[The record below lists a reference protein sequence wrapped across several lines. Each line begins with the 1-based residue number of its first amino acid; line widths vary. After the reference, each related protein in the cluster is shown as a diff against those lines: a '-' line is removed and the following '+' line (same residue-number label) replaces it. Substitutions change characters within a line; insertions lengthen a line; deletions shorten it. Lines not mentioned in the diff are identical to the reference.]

1 MSGHEWGGG
10 MSSTRSVRVA
20 GLERALS
27 FSATAW
33 RDVWLVMSVSAA
45 GPAAV
50 FFGAFGPVSRDVS
63 QMLLLGGAA
72 WSAVFWAPQTAG
84 LYRSALNQ
92 MTGRDERR
100 HALGL
105 AGLKWSMTEVR
116 LIGLAS
122 LMFLLAV
129 LLVIPAAAVL
139 GAVTLALRSQTE
151 LGLQTCMRFGAYAAL
166 AVFAAYP
173 LIWLRVSL
181 GGPATVAEGRIRL
194 FQTWPL
200 TNRRLGAVA
209 WRTLV
214 LIGLIPLG
222 AVAAFALDPY
232 LRIEPA
238 IGQPYWPLSF
248 AAGGAVAAG
257 LYYGAFVPS
266 MFAGL
271 QTQLYLSL
279 RPKVNGR
286 ARAKPVLRVVADVAD
301 AAVGSSDVAPAAPP
315 LEIDMPALVAANE
328 LFAAPEDWER
338 TRRQA
343 ASFQIGADRIEWPD
357 DEVGEATAPMAPPLV
372 AGASRDMAAPA
383 GAWPDFEWMVG
394 PCVEDAAEAGS
405 RPAEAADAPFDYEV
419 HGSPSSVFGSEPSL
433 EHPMLLSHSGPEH
446 WGEPLPEPVSDAAA
460 TSTDAY
466 AWRYDN
472 PFQLRDLFWLSGAAP
487 PVDEGADPQHA
498 PKARDPIVP
507 PPATSEGLSAL
518 PTPVAVAPS
527 VEDAPPPVQVLA
539 FAAPRPF
546 DMAWAELDPQHPAN
560 DPSITEAMNAQA
572 VLAPPQPVLEPV
584 GPTGHAE

>member
-1 MSGHEWGGG
+1 M
-10 MSSTRSVRVA
+10 
-20 GLERALS
+20 
-27 FSATAW
+27 
-33 RDVWLVMSVSAA
+33 
-45 GPAAV
+45 
-50 FFGAFGPVSRDVS
+50 FFGAFGPVSRDMS
-63 QMLLLGGAA
+63 EMLLLGGTA

-92 MTGRDERR
+92 MSGRDERR
-100 HALGL
+100 HSLGL

-129 LLVIPAAAVL
+129 LLVIPAAVVL
-139 GAVTLALRSQTE
+139 GAVTVALRTQTE

-194 FQTWPL
+194 FQTWPM
-200 TNRRLGAVA
+200 TKGRLSAVA
-209 WRTLV
+209 GRTLV
-214 LIGLIPLG
+214 VLALLPLG
-222 AVAAFALDPY
+222 AIVALALNPV
-232 LRIEPA
+232 LQIEPA

-257 LYYGAFVPS
+257 LYYGAFVPA

-271 QTQLYLSL
+271 QTQLYLSW

-301 AAVGSSDVAPAAPP
+301 PAVESADVAQSTPP

-357 DEVGEATAPMAPPLV
+357 SDETDADAPMAPPLV
-372 AGASRDMAAPA
+372 AASGRDLEA
-383 GAWPDFEWMVG
+383 GQGGWTDFEWTVG
-394 PCVEDAAEAGS
+394 PCPEDAV
-405 RPAEAADAPFDYEV
+405 DATSEPSETAVEPFDYEV
-419 HGSPSSVFGSEPSL
+419 HGSASTVFGSGGASL
-433 EHPMLLSHSGPEH
+433 EDPMLLSHNGREH
-446 WGEPLPEPVSDAAA
+446 WAECADAPNSEA
-460 TSTDAY
+460 STQSADAY

-472 PFQLRDLFWLSGAAP
+472 PYKLRDLFWLSGAAP
-487 PVDEGADPQHA
+487 QTDEELASEHLYRVKEPVTEPAVPQA
-498 PKARDPIVP
+498 ASNM
-507 PPATSEGLSAL
+507 PA
-518 PTPVAVAPS
+518 PVAVAPS
-527 VEDAPPPVQVLA
+527 AEEAPPPVQVLA

-546 DMAWAELDPQHPAN
+546 DMAWAELDPQRPAN
-560 DPSITEAMNAQA
+560 DPA
-572 VLAPPQPVLEPV
+572 VGKALNEHELSSPPQPVLEPV
-584 GPTGHAE
+584 GPAGHSE

>member
-10 MSSTRSVRVA
+10 MSSARSVRVA

-33 RDVWLVMSVSAA
+33 RDVWLVMSLSAA

-50 FFGAFGPVSRDVS
+50 FYGAFGPVSRDMS
-63 QMLLLGGAA
+63 QMLLLGGAV

-100 HALGL
+100 HSLGL

-116 LIGLAS
+116 LIGLAC

-139 GAVTLALRSQTE
+139 GAVTLTLRTQTE
-151 LGLQTCMRFGAYAAL
+151 LGLQTCMRYGAYAAL
-166 AVFAAYP
+166 AVFVAYP

-200 TNRRLGAVA
+200 TKRRLGAVA
-209 WRTLV
+209 GRTLV
-214 LIGLIPLG
+214 LMALLPLG
-222 AVAAFALDPY
+222 AVVALALDPL

-238 IGQPYWPLSF
+238 IGQPYWPLSY

-271 QTQLYLSL
+271 QTQLYLSW

-301 AAVGSSDVAPAAPP
+301 SSVDEADVAQSAPP
-315 LEIDMPALVAANE
+315 MEIDMPALVAANE

-357 DEVGEATAPMAPPLV
+357 GDDADAESPMAPPLV
-372 AGASRDMAAPA
+372 AASGRDLDASQR
-383 GAWPDFEWMVG
+383 AWTDFEWTVG
-394 PCVEDAAEAGS
+394 PCPEEAVGAAEASSDHGV
-405 RPAEAADAPFDYEV
+405 EPFDYEV
-419 HGSPSSVFGSEPSL
+419 HGSTSSVFDGGAVSL
-433 EHPMLLSHSGPEH
+433 EDPMLLSHNGPEH
-446 WGEPLPEPVSDAAA
+446 WGEP
-460 TSTDAY
+460 TSGAEALAPDSY

-472 PFQLRDLFWLSGAAP
+472 PYRLRDLFWLSGAAP
-487 PVDEGADPQHA
+487 QADEEAVAGHA
-498 PKARDPIVP
+498 PHAQDPEPAADRSVP
-507 PPATSEGLSAL
+507 ETAHAL
-518 PTPVAVAPS
+518 PAPIAVAPS
-527 VEDAPPPVQVLA
+527 AEEAPPPVQVLA

-546 DMAWAELDPQHPAN
+546 DMAWAELDPQRPAN
-560 DPSITEAMNAQA
+560 DPALAEALNEHE
-572 VLAPPQPVLEPV
+572 LSSPPKPVLEPV
-584 GPTGHAE
+584 GPAGHSE

>member
-1 MSGHEWGGG
+1 
-10 MSSTRSVRVA
+10 MSSARSVRVA

-33 RDVWLVMSVSAA
+33 RDVWLVMSLSAA

-50 FFGAFGPVSRDVS
+50 FYGAFGPVSRDMS
-63 QMLLLGGAA
+63 QMLLLGGVV

-92 MTGRDERR
+92 MSGRDERR
-100 HALGL
+100 HSLGL

-139 GAVTLALRSQTE
+139 GAVTIALRTQTE
-151 LGLQTCMRFGAYAAL
+151 LGLQTCMRYGAYAAL

-200 TNRRLGAVA
+200 TKHRLSAVA
-209 WRTLV
+209 GRTLV
-214 LIGLIPLG
+214 LMTLLPLG
-222 AVAAFALDPY
+222 VIATLALDPL

-257 LYYGAFVPS
+257 LYYGAFVPA

-271 QTQLYLSL
+271 QTQLYLSW

-301 AAVGSSDVAPAAPP
+301 TAVEDADIAQSPP
-315 LEIDMPALVAANE
+315 PMEIDMPALVAANE

-357 DEVGEATAPMAPPLV
+357 GEEADAEAPMSPPLV
-372 AGASRDMAAPA
+372 AASGRDLDAAQR
-383 GAWPDFEWMVG
+383 AWTDFEWTVG
-394 PCVEDAAEAGS
+394 PCPEDAVDASIAS
-405 RPAEAADAPFDYEV
+405 ADHEVEPFDYEV
-419 HGSPSSVFGSEPSL
+419 HGSPSSVFTSGAASL
-433 EHPMLLSHSGPEH
+433 EDPLLLSHSGPEH
-446 WGEPLPEPVSDAAA
+446 WAAPAPAAEPMS
-460 TSTDAY
+460 STDPISSDAY

-472 PFQLRDLFWLSGAAP
+472 PYKLRDLFWLSGAAP
-487 PVDEGADPQHA
+487 PEDEDMDSGHSPRLQDQEPEAAISETAHTL
-498 PKARDPIVP
+498 
-507 PPATSEGLSAL
+507 PA
-518 PTPVAVAPS
+518 PVAVAPS
-527 VEDAPPPVQVLA
+527 AEEAPPPVQVLA

-546 DMAWAELDPQHPAN
+546 DMAWAELDPQRPAN
-560 DPSITEAMNAQA
+560 DPA
-572 VLAPPQPVLEPV
+572 LAGALNEHELSSPPKPVLEPV
-584 GPTGHAE
+584 GPAGHSE

>member
-1 MSGHEWGGG
+1 
-10 MSSTRSVRVA
+10 MSSARSVRVA

-33 RDVWLVMSVSAA
+33 RDVWLVMSLSAA

-50 FFGAFGPVSRDVS
+50 FFGAFGPVSRDMS
-63 QMLLLGGAA
+63 EMLMLGGAA

-92 MTGRDERR
+92 MTARDERR
-100 HALGL
+100 HSLGL

-129 LLVIPAAAVL
+129 LLVIPAAVVL
-139 GAVTLALRSQTE
+139 GAVTVALRTQTE
-151 LGLQTCMRFGAYAAL
+151 LGLQTCMRFGAYSAL

-200 TNRRLGAVA
+200 TKGRLFAVA
-209 WRTLV
+209 GRTLV
-214 LIGLIPLG
+214 LMALLPLG
-222 AVAAFALDPY
+222 AIVALALNPV
-232 LRIEPA
+232 LQIEPA
-238 IGQPYWPLSF
+238 IGQPYWPLSY

-257 LYYGAFVPS
+257 LYYGAFVPA

-271 QTQLYLSL
+271 QTQLYLSW

-301 AAVGSSDVAPAAPP
+301 PAVESADGAESTPP
-315 LEIDMPALVAANE
+315 MEMDMPALVAANA

-357 DEVGEATAPMAPPLV
+357 SEEAETDAPLAPPLV
-372 AGASRDMAAPA
+372 AAAGRDLDASQ
-383 GAWPDFEWMVG
+383 GAWPDFEWAVG
-394 PCVEDAAEAGS
+394 PCPEEVADAPSE
-405 RPAEAADAPFDYEV
+405 PAEGAVEPFDYEV
-419 HGSPSSVFGSEPSL
+419 HGSPSAVFGSGAASL
-433 EHPMLLSHSGPEH
+433 EDPMLLSHNGAEH
-446 WGEPLPEPVSDAAA
+446 WAEPVGEQISEAAA
-460 TSTDAY
+460 ASSDAY

-472 PFQLRDLFWLSGAAP
+472 PYKLRDLFWLSGAAP
-487 PVDEGADPQHA
+487 QAEEETVSEHLYRVKEPVTEPAEPQPA
-498 PKARDPIVP
+498 PNM
-507 PPATSEGLSAL
+507 PA
-518 PTPVAVAPS
+518 PVAVAPS
-527 VEDAPPPVQVLA
+527 AEEAPPPVQVLA

-546 DMAWAELDPQHPAN
+546 DMAWAELDPQRPAN
-560 DPSITEAMNAQA
+560 DPAGAKALNEHELSS
-572 VLAPPQPVLEPV
+572 PPQPVLEPV
-584 GPTGHAE
+584 GPAGHSE

>member
-1 MSGHEWGGG
+1 MLRFKGVGGEDV
-10 MSSTRSVRVA
+10 SVRVA
-20 GLERALS
+20 GLERALN

-33 RDVWLVMSVSAA
+33 RDVWLVMSLSAA

-50 FFGAFGPVSRDVS
+50 FFGVFGPVSRDMS

-92 MTGRDERR
+92 MSGRDERR

-105 AGLKWSMTEVR
+105 AGLKWGMTEVR

-139 GAVTLALRSQTE
+139 GAVTIALRTQTE
-151 LGLQTCMRFGAYAAL
+151 LGLQTCMRYGAYAAL

-200 TNRRLGAVA
+200 TKGRLTAVA
-209 WRTLV
+209 WRTVALMA
-214 LIGLIPLG
+214 LTPLG
-222 AVAAFALDPY
+222 AIAALALDPY

-257 LYYGAFVPS
+257 LFYGAFVPS

-271 QTQLYLSL
+271 QTQLYLVW

-286 ARAKPVLRVVADVAD
+286 ARAKPVLRVVADVAGGAEATD
-301 AAVGSSDVAPAAPP
+301 AAVESADVAPPAPP

-343 ASFQIGADRIEWPD
+343 AAFQIGADRIEWPEEGGLD
-357 DEVGEATAPMAPPLV
+357 GSEPMAPPMV
-372 AGASRDMAAPA
+372 AASSRDLAT
-383 GAWPDFEWMVG
+383 GSGGWTDFEWTVG
-394 PCVEDAAEAGS
+394 PCPDEAVDGS
-405 RPAEAADAPFDYEV
+405 SEAAAHAVEPFDYEV
-419 HGSPSSVFGSEPSL
+419 HGSGSSVFGPEAASL
-433 EHPMLLSHSGPEH
+433 EDPMLLSHGGPEH
-446 WGEPLPEPVSDAAA
+446 WPDPASEPVSDAGASSVD
-460 TSTDAY
+460 TY

-472 PFQLRDLFWLSGAAP
+472 PFKLRDLFWLSGAAP
-487 PVDEGADPQHA
+487 QADEEWDAGHHPR
-498 PKARDPIVP
+498 ARDAVV
-507 PPATSEGLSAL
+507 SEGVSNL
-518 PTPVAVAPS
+518 PAPVAVAPS
-527 VEDAPPPVQVLA
+527 AEEAPPPVQVLA
-539 FAAPRPF
+539 FAPPRPF
-546 DMAWAELDPQHPAN
+546 DMAWAELDPQRPAN
-560 DPSITEAMNAQA
+560 DPSIAAALSEHDMAS
-572 VLAPPQPVLEPV
+572 PPKPVLEPV
-584 GPTGHAE
+584 GPAGHPE